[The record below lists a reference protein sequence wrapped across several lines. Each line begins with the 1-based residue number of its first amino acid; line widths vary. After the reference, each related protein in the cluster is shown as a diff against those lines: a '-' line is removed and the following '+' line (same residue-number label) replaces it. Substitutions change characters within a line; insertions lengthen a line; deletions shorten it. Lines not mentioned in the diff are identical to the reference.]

1 MGKTM
6 DNSFLMFF
14 IDVFFGGGGSLNLDI
29 ICISIYIDS
38 GMNLTSTDLLCLS
51 CQCHH
56 SHIQIDVVE
65 TCFSYISLS

>member
-1 MGKTM
+1 M
-6 DNSFLMFF
+6 LF
-14 IDVFFGGGGSLNLDI
+14 IDFFGGRFAQFGYNMY
-29 ICISIYIDS
+29 ICIYIDS

-65 TCFSYISLS
+65 KCVSYISLS